1 MTVEVVFS
9 IFLPA
14 QLRTVVI
21 CWLDRSS
28 HGGNMVHMRI
38 YMVQVT

>member
-21 CWLDRSS
+21 CWLDRLAME
-28 HGGNMVHMRI
+28 G
-38 YMVQVT
+38 TWCT